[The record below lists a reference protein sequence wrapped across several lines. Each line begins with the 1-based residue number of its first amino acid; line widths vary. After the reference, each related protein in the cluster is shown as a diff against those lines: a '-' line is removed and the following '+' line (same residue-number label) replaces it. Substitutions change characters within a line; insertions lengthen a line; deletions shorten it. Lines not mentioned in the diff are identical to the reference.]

1 LAATKK
7 GSCAA
12 FFLLFISESYQ
23 NSIVLFKQ
31 WQYAKYGLLL
41 TQLLMAHPGPQG
53 CQWRN
58 TQHKP
63 HYVDKQHSGITKS
76 PAAVQIKDNYL
87 WGDALFG
94 VALSASAR
102 H

>member
-41 TQLLMAHPGPQG
+41 TQLLMAHPGPQA
-53 CQWRN
+53 C
-58 TQHKP
+58 
-63 HYVDKQHSGITKS
+63 
-76 PAAVQIKDNYL
+76 
-87 WGDALFG
+87 
-94 VALSASAR
+94 
-102 H
+102 